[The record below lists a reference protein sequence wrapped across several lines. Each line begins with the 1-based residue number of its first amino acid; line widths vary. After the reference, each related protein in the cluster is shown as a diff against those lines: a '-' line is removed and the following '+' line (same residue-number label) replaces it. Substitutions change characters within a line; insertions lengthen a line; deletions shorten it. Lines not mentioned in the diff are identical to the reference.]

1 MSSHEQVLKLARLIN
16 RAHRAFQ
23 RLMQPIM
30 EEKGFNLSLTEM
42 MVMRL
47 VSEEQSVRVSHLSEK
62 LGVPPSTMTSI
73 LDRLEDK
80 NIVRRVRSR
89 EDRRAIAVE
98 LVPDMEERKR
108 EMYQLLAEELTEA
121 LKEISPERVSQM
133 VADMEYFLEKL
144 MNQQKGDRDGRE

>member
-42 MVMRL
+42 MVVRL

-108 EMYQLLAEELTEA
+108 EMYQLLAEELKEA